1 MPELTPKQLEVLM
14 KPLHPARVMRR
25 QQGGASLSYLAA
37 WDIKAMLI
45 RVFGIGGFSVEV
57 LDATIIDVDK
67 ISDTEVKVAAMCTV
81 RLSIP
86 QLQCVYTE
94 TAVAGQ
100 KGRTVGDVADFAI
113 KTAESDALK
122 RAAIYLGTQFGLS
135 LYDNGSTAEVVR
147 IILAPGQ
154 EWDNT
159 TVTDD
164 QRAELAASIGLQG
177 DTDA

>member
-1 MPELTPKQLEVLM
+1 M
-14 KPLHPARVMRR
+14 KPLHPARVLRR
-25 QQGGASLSYLAA
+25 QQGGANLSYLAA

-45 RVFGIGGFSVEV
+45 RVFGIGGFSVDV
-57 LDATIIDVDK
+57 VDAGIIDIDK
-67 ISDTEVKVAAMCTV
+67 ISDSEVKVAAMCTV
-81 RLSIP
+81 RLTIP
-86 QLQCVYTE
+86 QLGCTYTE
-94 TAVAGQ
+94 TAIAGQ

-147 IILAPGQ
+147 LIVAPGQ
-154 EWDNT
+154 EWDSN

-164 QRAELAASIGLQG
+164 QRETLTESIGLQPE
-177 DTDA
+177 DTNA